1 MQNTDPPEEEMQNTG
16 DVGRM
21 VGISGS
27 EGPASPVGRPSLGA
41 PNQPSLDTNPP
52 NSFPP
57 SFWVATPP
65 DSPAEK
71 VDLGCS
77 SAVPAADTD
86 CVICFN
92 RYSLSRLPKLLACQ
106 HLFCA
111 VCLKLILSNDGK
123 TWEIVCPICRKAS
136 SVFGGLICSLR
147 DKEQAV
153 PEPLPNPGWN
163 AEGLFPLDARRGKP
177 LARGTFH
184 VNPDDGGSSSDNVRV
199 AAKRLVFLLLLSA
212 LLVAL
217 ILPILDQGLL
227 KWAIC
232 IAMGLGLALAGV
244 LCFNPKWRCGSL
256 CGSLPS
262 WRMRASHITSVAESS
277 PHCNY

>member
-16 DVGRM
+16 DVGCM

-27 EGPASPVGRPSLGA
+27 EGPTSPVGQPDLDAS
-41 PNQPSLDTNPP
+41 NQPALDANPP

-57 SFWVATPP
+57 P
-65 DSPAEK
+65 DSPARK

-92 RYSLSRLPKLLACQ
+92 QYSLSRLPKLLACQ
-106 HLFCA
+106 HVFCA
-111 VCLKLILSNDGK
+111 VCLKLILRNNGK
-123 TWEIVCPICRKAS
+123 TWEIVCPICRKAT
-136 SVFGGLICSLR
+136 SVFGGLIRSLR
-147 DKEQAV
+147 NKEEAV
-153 PEPLPNPGWN
+153 LEPLPNPGWN
-163 AEGLFPLDARRGKP
+163 AEGLFPRDARRGKP
-177 LARGTFH
+177 MARGAFH
-184 VNPDDGGSSSDNVRV
+184 VNPDDGGSSDNFRV
-199 AAKRLVFLLLLSA
+199 AAKRLVFLLLLLA

-217 ILPILDQGLL
+217 ILPILDGGLL

-232 IAMGLGLALAGV
+232 IAMGWGLALAGV
-244 LCFNPKWRCGSL
+244 LCFNPKWRCSSL

-262 WRMRASHITSVAESS
+262 WRKRVSHITSVA
-277 PHCNY
+277 